1 MRLIVMFDLPTLNA
15 TDMRNYRDFRKFLIK
30 NGFMMMQESVY
41 TKIAINQSMAQLI
54 ANKVKDNKPPKGLV
68 QMFIIT
74 EKQFSR
80 MEILVGE
87 VSDEY
92 ITDDRRLIILWTL
105 WANTLKTPMK

>member
-15 TDMRNYRDFRKFLIK
+15 TDMRNYREFRKFLIK

-41 TKIAINQSMAQLI
+41 TKIALNQSMAQLI
-54 ANKVKDNKPPKGLV
+54 ANKVRDNKPDKGLV

-92 ITDDRRLIILWTL
+92 ITDDRRLIIL
-105 WANTLKTPMK
+105 

>member
-15 TDMRNYRDFRKFLIK
+15 TDMRSYREFRKFLIK

-41 TKIAINQSMAQLI
+41 TKIALNQSMAQLI
-54 ANKVKDNKPPKGLV
+54 DNKVRDNKPEKGLV

-92 ITDDRRLIILWTL
+92 ITDDRRLIIL
-105 WANTLKTPMK
+105 

>member
-15 TDMRNYRDFRKFLIK
+15 ADMRNYREFRKFLIK

-41 TKIAINQSMAQLI
+41 TKIALNQSMAQLI
-54 ANKVKDNKPPKGLV
+54 ANKVRDNKPDKGLV

-92 ITDDRRLIILWTL
+92 ITDDRRLIIL
-105 WANTLKTPMK
+105 

>member
-15 TDMRNYRDFRKFLIK
+15 TDMRSYREFRKFLIK

-41 TKIAINQSMAQLI
+41 TKIALNQSMAQLI
-54 ANKVKDNKPPKGLV
+54 ANKVRDNKPDKGLV

-105 WANTLKTPMK
+105 

>member
-1 MRLIVMFDLPTLNA
+1 MSYRYMRIIVMFDLPTLNSI
-15 TDMRNYRDFRKFLIK
+15 DMKNYRMFRKFLVK

-41 TKIAINQSMAQLI
+41 SKIALNQSMANLI
-54 ANKVKDNKPPKGLV
+54 ANKVRDNKPPKGLV

-87 VSDEY
+87 VSEEY
-92 ITDDRRLIILWTL
+92 ITDDRRLIVLWIL
-105 WANTLKTPMK
+105 

>member
-1 MRLIVMFDLPTLNA
+1 MSYRYMRIIVMFDLPTLNSI
-15 TDMRNYRDFRKFLIK
+15 DMKNYRTFRKFLVK

-41 TKIAINQSMAQLI
+41 SKIALNQSMANLI
-54 ANKVKDNKPPKGLV
+54 ANKVRDNKPPKGLV

-87 VSDEY
+87 VSEEY
-92 ITDDRRLIILWTL
+92 ITDDRRLIIL
-105 WANTLKTPMK
+105 

>member
-15 TDMRNYRDFRKFLIK
+15 KDKRNYREFRKFLIK
-30 NGFMMMQESVY
+30 NGFMMMQESDY
-41 TKIAINQSMAQLI
+41 TKIALNQSMAQLI
-54 ANKVKDNKPPKGLV
+54 ANKVRDNKPDKGLV

-92 ITDDRRLIILWTL
+92 ITDDRRLIIL
-105 WANTLKTPMK
+105 

>member
-1 MRLIVMFDLPTLNA
+1 MSYRYMRLIVMFDLPTLNA
-15 TDMRNYRDFRKFLIK
+15 TDMRSYREFRKFLIK

-41 TKIAINQSMAQLI
+41 TKIALNQSMAQLI
-54 ANKVKDNKPPKGLV
+54 DNKVRDNKPEKGLV

-92 ITDDRRLIILWTL
+92 ITDDRRLIIL
-105 WANTLKTPMK
+105 

>member
-1 MRLIVMFDLPTLNA
+1 MSYRYMRLIVMFDLPTLNA

-41 TKIAINQSMAQLI
+41 TKIAFNQSMAQLI

-92 ITDDRRLIILWTL
+92 ITDDRRLIIL
-105 WANTLKTPMK
+105 

>member
-15 TDMRNYRDFRKFLIK
+15 TDMRSYREFRKFLIK

-41 TKIAINQSMAQLI
+41 TKIALNQNMAQLI
-54 ANKVKDNKPPKGLV
+54 ANKVRDNKPDKGLV

-92 ITDDRRLIILWTL
+92 ITDDRRLIIL
-105 WANTLKTPMK
+105 